1 MSQFGKHRVIEI
13 VDSQAVKKNG
23 AKYKLKKTEKV
34 PMDENFYSFTKALQK
49 TWSGSQLT
57 KFS

>member
-1 MSQFGKHRVIEI
+1 MLEI

-34 PMDENFYSFTKALQK
+34 PMDEKFYSFTKALQK